1 MHQRSAV
8 LVVPALEDEQAR
20 RIGLGAALLEEHL
33 RERRQDHRDV
43 DDLLADRDPV
53 VSAVHG
59 DDVEEEPADEREDRD
74 PLLVL
79 LVVEPQAPDRAD
91 RGRRFVHF
99 GFRWFHSS
107 ISLRANTVPSASSS
121 CMK

>member
-1 MHQRSAV
+1 MDQRSAV
-8 LVVPALEDEQAR
+8 LEVPALEDEQAR

-43 DDLLADRDPV
+43 DDLLADREPV
-53 VSAVHG
+53 VSSVHG

-91 RGRRFVHF
+91 PGCRFGHF
-99 GFRWFHSS
+99 GLRCFPTSS
-107 ISLRANTVPSASSS
+107 TFPPNTAPPASPPPLN
-121 CMK
+121 